1 MKVYLLSLER
11 IMIIELV
18 EQYQSETNS
27 LEKWV
32 DAVYLA
38 VHEDLTLLR
47 RLYRFARSLFK
58 GVDTFAVYEALSV
71 YAHFD
76 CDHQDTQVATAAK
89 ALINQLEKMR
99 GFPDFIAAVKRG
111 ELAGF
116 IAGDLL
122 YVTTTS
128 VKPDMP
134 RYQMTTFARGRGPI
148 SDALRNAPEDFT
160 SAHFGLPST
169 ARFISQAELFA
180 IEREF
185 YPVKQAG

>member
-1 MKVYLLSLER
+1 
-11 IMIIELV
+11 MIIEIV
-18 EQYQSETNS
+18 KRYQSETES

-32 DAVYLA
+32 DSVYVA
-38 VHEDLTLLR
+38 VHEDFTLLR
-47 RLYRFARSLFK
+47 RLYRFARSIFS

-76 CDHQDTQVATAAK
+76 SDHQDARVATAAK

-122 YVTTTS
+122 YVATPS
-128 VKPDMP
+128 VKPDTP
-134 RYQMTTFARGRGPI
+134 RYQLTTFARGRGPI
-148 SDALRNAPEDFT
+148 SDALRNTPEDFVT
-160 SAHFGLPST
+160 ANFALPNS
-169 ARFISQAELFA
+169 ARFLDQERLLA
-180 IEREF
+180 IEHEF
-185 YPVKQAG
+185 YPAKRTG